1 MSITSLSF
9 LVMILIGVAIY
20 YILPK
25 SWQWVELLVMSLVFY
40 FMVAAPHT
48 IIYLLISTAVAYVAT
63 DFGKNKKSSVVFS
76 VAAVLIN
83 VGLWFTL
90 KGYDLWGGVISI
102 TDDVKSNVLIA
113 SLGMGYYTLQIIG
126 YILDCYWENTKP
138 QKNILK
144 LFLFVCFFP
153 QMTTG
158 PISRYSQLESLYEQ
172 HSFSYRTLS
181 FGAQRILWGFFK
193 KLVLAERVGIIVN
206 GIWGDL
212 GTYNGFYYW
221 IALLLFPIQMYA
233 DFSGCTD
240 IVIGTAELFGIKMPE
255 NFNSP
260 FFSRTIQEFW
270 QRWHITLGTWA
281 KDYVLYPLLKSSGM
295 VKFSKYTKKHLGKK
309 KGKFVATAVGMFVL
323 WMVMGVWHGAPKYI
337 VGVSLWYWI
346 LLMLG
351 DLCTP
356 FLKRLNVFLCVQ
368 ESSFSWHLFQS
379 VRTYL
384 IYAVGAAFFR
394 APSISEGAKF
404 ILNLKQIFIKET
416 SNPWVFFDESILNLG
431 VTYEDINIIIVAIL
445 ILLLVG
451 LLREKC
457 GYARIWMENQVLVFR
472 WLVWIGLFVIVL
484 VYGKYGP
491 GYIVGEFIYQGF

>member
-25 SWQWVELLVMSLVFY
+25 SWQWVELLVMSLAFY
-40 FMVAAPHT
+40 FMVATPHT
-48 IIYLLISTAVAYVAT
+48 IIYLLISTAVAYIAT
-63 DFGKNKKSSVVFS
+63 NFGKYKKETVVFS
-76 VAAVLIN
+76 VVAILIN

-90 KGYDLWGGVISI
+90 KGYDLWGEIISI

-172 HSFSYRTLS
+172 HCFSYRTLS

-221 IALLLFPIQMYA
+221 VALVLFPIQMYA

-281 KDYVLYPLLKSSGM
+281 KDYVLYPLLKSTGM
-295 VKFSKYTKKHLGKK
+295 VKFSKFAKKQFGKK
-309 KGKFVATAVGMFVL
+309 QGKFISTAIGMFVL

-337 VGVSLWYWI
+337 VGVSLWYWM
-346 LLMLG
+346 LLILG

-356 FLKRLNVFLCVQ
+356 FLKRINAFLRIQ

-394 APSISEGAKF
+394 APSISEGAQF

-416 SNPWVFFDESILNLG
+416 SNPWIFFDKSVLNLG
-431 VTYEDINIIIVAIL
+431 VTYEDINIIIVAIF
-445 ILLLVG
+445 ILLVVG

-457 GYARIWMENQVLVFR
+457 AYARIWMENQMLVFR
-472 WLVWIGLFVIVL
+472 WFVWIGLFVIVL

-491 GYIVGEFIYQGF
+491 GYNVGEFIYQGF